1 MNEAVNDALH
11 PEPPAD
17 SGFGAT
23 AELNPLSSGR
33 PDLGAAGV
41 TGVVARP
48 MAPAEVPPPR
58 PHPGESAVWPGTP
71 FPQGATYD
79 GRGTNFTLYTEG
91 ATRVDLCLFDRDG
104 VESRVRM
111 AETHNFVHHV
121 YLPGLAPGQRYGF
134 RVDGPWNPDKGHR
147 FNANKLLLDPY
158 GKAVDGEVKWGPEV
172 YGYREDASDAEVA
185 ASETPPLPVD
195 PKNEAAMRDI
205 ASRRRRLLD
214 PRDSAPKMPR
224 SVVINPYFDWR
235 DDRHPRTPLHHS
247 VIYEAHVRGLTMNHP
262 EIPPELRGTYAGLA
276 SEPAID
282 HIKSLGVTAVELMP
296 VHEFVHDHRLV
307 KLGLRNYWGYQSI
320 NYLAPHHGYA
330 AWGTGGQQVQEFK
343 YLVETLHQAGI
354 EVILD
359 VVYNHTGE
367 LDHIGPSLS
376 MRGVDNAAYYRI
388 DPDDPSRYVD
398 YTGTGNSLN
407 VRHPHVLRLIMDSL
421 RYWVLDM
428 HVDGFRFDLAAA
440 LARELHAVDRLS
452 AFFDIIQQ
460 DPIISQVK
468 LIAEPWD
475 IGEGGYQ
482 VGNFPTLWSEWN
494 GKYRD
499 NVRGYWRGDGDL
511 LGEFA
516 YRFTGSSDLYDANG
530 RRPNASINFIT
541 AHDGYTLHDL
551 VSYEQKHNEANGE
564 NNRDGDNH
572 NMSWNGGVEGPTDD
586 LAIVEL
592 RERRV
597 RSFLATLML
606 SQGVP
611 MLVMG
616 DELGRTQRGN
626 NNAYCQDNEM
636 SWVDWEHADTDLI
649 EFTRQLIKFRA
660 AHPVFRRRRWFQGR
674 EVLGGSFTED
684 IGWFTPSGT
693 EMTSADWEV
702 GFAKSLGV
710 WLNGAAIPSPDP
722 RGARVLDDDF
732 MVFFNA
738 GDAPIEFTLPAG
750 VGAGWQHEIDTAQP
764 DGLCGGV
771 ADSRVTV
778 ADRAVVVLRRPLGG
792 HRHPSLRGV
801 I

>member
-1 MNEAVNDALH
+1 
-11 PEPPAD
+11 
-17 SGFGAT
+17 
-23 AELNPLSSGR
+23 
-33 PDLGAAGV
+33 
-41 TGVVARP
+41 
-48 MAPAEVPPPR
+48 
-58 PHPGESAVWPGTP
+58 
-71 FPQGATYD
+71 
-79 GRGTNFTLYTEG
+79 
-91 ATRVDLCLFDRDG
+91 
-104 VESRVRM
+104 
-111 AETHNFVHHV
+111 
-121 YLPGLAPGQRYGF
+121 
-134 RVDGPWNPDKGHR
+134 
-147 FNANKLLLDPY
+147 
-158 GKAVDGEVKWGPEV
+158 
-172 YGYREDASDAEVA
+172 
-185 ASETPPLPVD
+185 
-195 PKNEAAMRDI
+195 
-205 ASRRRRLLD
+205 
-214 PRDSAPKMPR
+214 
-224 SVVINPYFDWR
+224 
-235 DDRHPRTPLHHS
+235 
-247 VIYEAHVRGLTMNHP
+247 
-262 EIPPELRGTYAGLA
+262 
-276 SEPAID
+276 
-282 HIKSLGVTAVELMP
+282 
-296 VHEFVHDHRLV
+296 
-307 KLGLRNYWGYQSI
+307 
-320 NYLAPHHGYA
+320 
-330 AWGTGGQQVQEFK
+330 
-343 YLVETLHQAGI
+343 
-354 EVILD
+354 
-359 VVYNHTGE
+359 
-367 LDHIGPSLS
+367 

-530 RRPNASINFIT
+530 RRPNASINFVT
-541 AHDGYTLHDL
+541 AHDGFTLHDL
-551 VSYEQKHNEANGE
+551 VSYEEKHNEANGE
-564 NNRDGDNH
+564 DNRDGDNH
-572 NMSWNGGVEGPTDD
+572 NMSWNTGVEGPTDD
-586 LAIVEL
+586 PAIEAL

-616 DELGRTQRGN
+616 DELGRTQGGN
-626 NNAYCQDNEM
+626 NNAYCQDNEV

-649 EFTRQLIKFRA
+649 EFTRQLIEFRA
-660 AHPVFRRRRWFQGR
+660 AHPVFRRRRWFQGS

-693 EMTSADWEV
+693 EMTSDDWEV

-722 RGARVLDDDF
+722 RGAPVVDDDF

-738 GDAPIEFTLPAG
+738 GDAPIEFTLPAA
-750 VGAGWQHEIDTAQP
+750 VGNGWQHEFDTAQP
-764 DGLCGGV
+764 DGLCSGVGRHADHGRRPRRRRAAPPPGGPPPSKSERCPMTTP
-771 ADSRVTV
+771 DGRGQTPSSDLTV
-778 ADRAVVVLRRPLGG
+778 GVDTVSSCRWCDREGVVRHGRARAVGAGG
-792 HRHPSLRGV
+792 RFG
-801 I
+801 